1 MKKKDGPLIIIVLS
15 IILIIANII
24 KTDSNTIGFWLRVS
38 TSVLLIIGMYLVI
51 RNRKKES

>member
-1 MKKKDGPLIIIVLS
+1 MKKNGPLIIIVFS
-15 IILIIANII
+15 IILIIGNVI

-38 TSVLLIIGMYLVI
+38 TGILLIIAMYFVI